1 MNPRSIGYKHEV
13 HAILPFLLNDIKYKF
28 RMMISYSSL
37 NFPLKE
43 KRKEK
48 NDPPTLRETFIGERS
63 VMEIINFSP
72 GEERNNTGEFSIV
85 MI

>member
-1 MNPRSIGYKHEV
+1 
-13 HAILPFLLNDIKYKF
+13 
-28 RMMISYSSL
+28 MISYSSL

-63 VMEIINFSP
+63 AMEIINFSP

>member
-13 HAILPFLLNDIKYKF
+13 HAILPFLLNDINI
-28 RMMISYSSL
+28 RMMILYSSL